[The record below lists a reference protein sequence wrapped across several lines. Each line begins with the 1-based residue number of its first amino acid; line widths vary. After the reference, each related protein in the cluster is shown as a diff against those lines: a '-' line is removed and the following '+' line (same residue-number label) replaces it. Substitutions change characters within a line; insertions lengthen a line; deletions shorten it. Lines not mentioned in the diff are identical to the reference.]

1 MTRKDVVQEVISLI
15 RTLGAGII
23 IAILAVSIYNLQ
35 TGGIKSTSVDFTV
48 GILGITA
55 IVIFVLYLLLLKRLE
70 NL

>member
-1 MTRKDVVQEVISLI
+1 MTRKEVVQEIISLI

-23 IAILAVSIYNLQ
+23 TAILAVSIYNLQ
-35 TGGIKSTSVDFTV
+35 TGGIKSTAVNFTA

-55 IVIFVLYLLLLKRLE
+55 IVISLLYLLLLKKLE

>member
-1 MTRKDVVQEVISLI
+1 MTRKEVVQEVISLI

-23 IAILAVSIYNLQ
+23 IAIIAVSTYSLQ
-35 TGGIKSTSVDFTV
+35 TGGIKSTAVDFTA

-55 IVIFVLYLLLLKRLE
+55 IVISLLYLLLLKKLE